1 MQFLERFNTL
11 VNIIIRAVRGDY
23 MKKVLI
29 IGYMHLKYDKRVYR
43 TVQALSK
50 YAKVIYQYVMKEKES
65 EYEEGNVRYVPI
77 EKRSEPTKNILAKFQ
92 RRRSL
97 ISRLLI

>member
-1 MQFLERFNTL
+1 
-11 VNIIIRAVRGDY
+11 

-29 IGYMHLKYDKRVYR
+29 IGYMHSKYDKRVYR

-50 YAKVIYQYVMKEKES
+50 YAKVIYQYVVKEKES

-77 EKRSEPTKNILAKFQ
+77 EKKSEPTKNILDQTSKAKKV
-92 RRRSL
+92 
-97 ISRLLI
+97 